1 MLSFPA
7 ALDLGQG
14 SSHVQQREG
23 LGCEAALSR
32 AFSAGLKLN
41 VGLWLDSVLSGHVL
55 HQLATLD
62 LQEVLTGLKITD
74 LHFPS
79 KK

>member
-23 LGCEAALSR
+23 LGCEAALRR
-32 AFSAGLKLN
+32 AFSAGLKSDG
-41 VGLWLDSVLSGHVL
+41 GLWLGSALSGHVL
-55 HQLATLD
+55 HHGQLL
-62 LQEVLTGLKITD
+62 
-74 LHFPS
+74 
-79 KK
+79 

>member
-32 AFSAGLKLN
+32 AVSASLKLD
-41 VGLWLDSVLSGHVL
+41 VGPWLGSALSGHVF
-55 HQLATLD
+55 HHGQLL
-62 LQEVLTGLKITD
+62 
-74 LHFPS
+74 
-79 KK
+79 